1 MAYSCCFSL
10 RGNLDFFRFPPKKY
24 YNINY
29 WSDVNRV
36 SFHVMSIV
44 CHLYFQKGPKRIF
57 NLNVC
62 HNYFNLND
70 ERSKTISQES
80 IFRKVTNHWA
90 VFVAQFIKQLLSTQ
104 EAHGSN
110 LVKGKIL
117 YRKDENKEKTGLVCI
132 AHLKYLQIIFIKFCS
147 IYFYLDDDHVISC

>member
-1 MAYSCCFSL
+1 M
-10 RGNLDFFRFPPKKY
+10 
-24 YNINY
+24 
-29 WSDVNRV
+29 
-36 SFHVMSIV
+36 
-44 CHLYFQKGPKRIF
+44 IF

-62 HNYFNLND
+62 HNYFKLKD
-70 ERSKTISQES
+70 ERSKTISLES

-132 AHLKYLQIIFIKFCS
+132 AHLKYLQITFIKFCS
-147 IYFYLDDDHVISC
+147 IYFYLDDDHVMSC